1 VAVNSSPFRYA
12 LAVSDAEVQFVAHS
26 RRIPGLLALNL
37 SEADTRAHAIDPVLR
52 LLGYNEVS
60 DIRREVP
67 IPATK
72 EFLDYALLVAGQPQV
87 LVEAKALRHP
97 ITDQH
102 MGQSVAYAAV
112 LGIEWCLI
120 TNGKQWI
127 VCNAYAKGPL
137 ESKKVADVTLG
148 GDDLQ
153 TAAAWK
159 TLALFARESLMQA
172 NPLTELLVDR
182 VLIDELGRGDS
193 AVVAAL
199 RKAVRD
205 RFGVN
210 VPPQAVLGAVRRLNP
225 QQGGPTTVAAA
236 STDGDLPAP
245 VSRPKL
251 ASPRRPELTTSRTN
265 LSALVAAGLFRKTI
279 ESRLGSTA

>member
-1 VAVNSSPFRYA
+1 M
-12 LAVSDAEVQFVAHS
+12 
-26 RRIPGLLALNL
+26 NL

-72 EFLDYALLVAGQPQV
+72 EFLDYALVIAGQPQV
-87 LVEAKALRHP
+87 LVEAKALRHV

-102 MGQSVAYAAV
+102 VGQCVAYAAV
-112 LGIEWCLI
+112 LGVEWCLI
-120 TNGKQWI
+120 TNGKHWV
-127 VCNAYAKGPL
+127 VCNAHARGAL
-137 ESKKVADVTLG
+137 ESKKVAEVTLG
-148 GDDLQ
+148 GDDQQ
-153 TAAAWK
+153 TSAAWK
-159 TLALFARESLMQA
+159 TLSLFARESLMSA

-182 VLIDELGRGDS
+182 VVIDELGRGDS

-210 VPPQAVLGAVRRLNP
+210 VPPQAVLGAVRRLNAK
-225 QQGGPTTVAAA
+225 Q
-236 STDGDLPAP
+236 P
-245 VSRPKL
+245 VSPVEPVGPIRGNGTGREVE
-251 ASPRRPELTTSRTN
+251 ASDSHPRHRRRRQR
-265 LSALVAAGLFRKTI
+265 AA
-279 ESRLGSTA
+279 

>member
-1 VAVNSSPFRYA
+1 MLRRGQCRVAVSRTPLRYA
-12 LAVSDAEVQFVAHS
+12 AGVADAEVQFIAHS
-26 RRIPGLLALNL
+26 RRIPALAAMNP

-72 EFLDYALLVAGQPQV
+72 EFLDYALVIAGQPQV
-87 LVEAKALRHP
+87 LVEAKALRHV

-102 MGQSVAYAAV
+102 VGQCVAYAAV
-112 LGIEWCLI
+112 LGVEGACI
-120 TNGKQWI
+120 TNGKHWV
-127 VCNAYAKGPL
+127 VCNAHARGAL
-137 ESKKVADVTLG
+137 ESKKVAEVTLG
-148 GDDLQ
+148 GDDQQ
-153 TAAAWK
+153 TSAAWK
-159 TLALFARESLMQA
+159 TLSLFARESLMSA

-182 VLIDELGRGDS
+182 VVIDELGRGDS

-210 VPPQAVLGAVRRLNP
+210 VPPQAVLGAVRRL
-225 QQGGPTTVAAA
+225 
-236 STDGDLPAP
+236 
-245 VSRPKL
+245 KC
-251 ASPRRPELTTSRTN
+251 E
-265 LSALVAAGLFRKTI
+265 
-279 ESRLGSTA
+279 TACFAR

>member
-193 AVVAAL
+193 AVVAA
-199 RKAVRD
+199 AESAEGWPYD
-205 RFGVN
+205 RRGS
-210 VPPQAVLGAVRRLNP
+210 LDR
-225 QQGGPTTVAAA
+225 
-236 STDGDLPAP
+236 
-245 VSRPKL
+245 
-251 ASPRRPELTTSRTN
+251 RRPTCSGIAAQARFSAAPRTDDEPHQPVRPCRCGGYSGRRSGRG
-265 LSALVAAGLFRKTI
+265 SALRRDARRAR
-279 ESRLGSTA
+279 A